1 MKMTRSPMVVG
12 TVVAALLT
20 VTVAPVTA
28 APVPTPGTRDSA
40 VVAIDGGLVRG
51 TLHARTRTF
60 QGIPYAAPPVGDR
73 RWATPRAAAPWTGIR
88 DADRPG
94 SPCPQSPDPVAD
106 QTGSVDEDCLYL
118 NVTTPRTRADRPR
131 PVLVWLHGGGFRT
144 GDGGDFDERR
154 LAATGDVVVVN
165 LNYRLGLLG
174 FLSYPGLAGS
184 GTFGLQDQQ
193 AALRWVRRNI
203 ASFGGDPRN
212 VTLFGESAGGDGVC
226 AQLVS
231 PAAAGLFHRVVMQ
244 SGNCSSSNVVDVIL
258 PGAGPTSD
266 TWKPLATAEQ
276 LGVALAT
283 NVLGCADLDCLR
295 SRTVAEL
302 LADQSVYWSP
312 AIGTPALPLHPAE
325 ALREGR
331 FHRVPVL
338 YGHTRDEG
346 RFFVAAFYG
355 GLDEPTYQWLL
366 GSAFGDRAAEVADR
380 YADQGS
386 PSLAWSAIVT
396 DRGYVCPSA
405 TSARFLRDRVPTYVY
420 EFADRDVPQM
430 FDFPQPPPFPLGAY
444 HGSELPFLHD
454 LTNVS
459 VELTAAQ
466 RGLSRQM
473 IRYWARFAAT
483 GDPNGPGT
491 PYWSRWS
498 AQSLAPGAVGPVDLA
513 VAHHCDF
520 WATFA

>member
-1 MKMTRSPMVVG
+1 MRINRSRIAVG
-12 TVVAALLT
+12 MILAAVLA
-20 VTVAPVTA
+20 VMADPATA
-28 APVPTPGTRDSA
+28 APHNRPQKTDPA
-40 VVAIDGGLVRG
+40 VVATDRGPVRG
-51 TLHARTRTF
+51 TVDGRTRTF
-60 QGIPYAAPPVGDR
+60 QGIPYAAPPVGEL
-73 RWATPRAAAPWTGIR
+73 RWTAPRPAAPWAGVR

-94 SPCPQSPDPVAD
+94 NPCPQLPDPVSG
-106 QTGSVDEDCLYL
+106 QTGSVTEDCLYL
-118 NVTTPRTRADRPR
+118 NVTTPRGRPERPR
-131 PVLVWLHGGGFRT
+131 PVLVWLHGGAFRG

-165 LNYRLGLLG
+165 LNYRLGVLG
-174 FLSYPGLAGS
+174 FLGYPGLAGS

-193 AALRWVRRNI
+193 AALRWVQRNI
-203 ASFGGDPRN
+203 AAFGGDPGN
-212 VTLFGESAGGDGVC
+212 VTLFGESAGADAVC

-231 PAAAGLFHRVVMQ
+231 PTAAELFHRVVMQ
-244 SGNCSSSNVVDVIL
+244 SANCSSANFVDVIL

-266 TWKPLATAEQ
+266 TWKPVATAEQ
-276 LGVALAT
+276 LGSALAA
-283 NVLGCADLDCLR
+283 NALGCADLDCLR
-295 SRTVAEL
+295 SRSVAEL
-302 LADQSVYWSP
+302 LADTSVYWSP
-312 AIGTPALPLHPAE
+312 AIGTPTLPLHPAE
-325 ALREGR
+325 ALRQGR

-346 RFFVAAFYG
+346 SFFVAGFYG

-366 GSAFGDRAAEVADR
+366 GSAFGARAGEVADR
-380 YADQGS
+380 YADAGS

-405 TSARFLRDRVPTYVY
+405 ESARHLRDRVPTYVY

-430 FDFPQPPPFPLGAY
+430 FSFPQPPPFPLGAY

-473 IRYWARFAAT
+473 IGYWTRFAAT

-491 PYWSRWS
+491 PYWSRRS

-513 VAHHCDF
+513 AAHHCAF
-520 WATFA
+520 WASFG